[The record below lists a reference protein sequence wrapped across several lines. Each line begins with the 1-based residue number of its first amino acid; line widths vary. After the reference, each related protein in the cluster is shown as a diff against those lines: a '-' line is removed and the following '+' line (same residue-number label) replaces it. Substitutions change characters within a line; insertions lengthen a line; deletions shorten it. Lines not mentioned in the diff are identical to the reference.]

1 MSYLNGTKNLDFIK
15 KQMQSRKKI
24 LFVLPSLCAGGAERV
39 MSFVSQQLNS
49 NDFDVKL
56 IVLGFKKD
64 AVYNVD
70 SIEVKY
76 LNKKRL
82 LASVTTL
89 FRLLMKEK
97 PSIVVSSIGHVNI
110 MMGFFSLFF
119 RKIKFIGREA
129 SVVSKMNEF
138 SKMNSKL
145 NLTLMKIFYP
155 RLSAIICQSE
165 DMRNDFI
172 HTLQLNPSKLVLIHN
187 PITLIPKEES
197 MYKSNPN
204 SENFNFVTVGSLSEV
219 KGYFRIIK
227 GLSKI
232 QNYSFN
238 YCIIGS
244 GPQEE
249 QIKQLVEEYGLND
262 KVSFIHFTSNIL
274 GELINKNY
282 FIQGSYVE
290 GFPNALLESCT
301 VGTPVIAFN
310 APGGTKDIVINGEN
324 GFLVENE
331 NDFSSLLNNLE
342 RLKSIDPNKVKLSVI
357 NKFNSEKILSQYE
370 ELLNR

>member
-1 MSYLNGTKNLDFIK
+1 MSYLNGIKNLGFIK

-39 MSFVSQQLNS
+39 ISFVSQQLNT
-49 NDFDVKL
+49 NDFKVKL
-56 IVLGFKKD
+56 IVLGFEKD

-138 SKMNSKL
+138 SKLNSKL
-145 NLTLMKIFYP
+145 NLSLMKIFYP
-155 RLSAIICQSE
+155 RLSAIICQSG

-187 PITLIPKEES
+187 PITKFPTIIRSYDFKDKL
-197 MYKSNPN
+197 
-204 SENFNFVTVGSLSEV
+204 NFITVGRLSEE
-219 KGYFRIIK
+219 KGYVRILE

-232 QNYSFN
+232 KNYDFH
-238 YCIIGS
+238 YTIIGS
-244 GPQEE
+244 GPQLEI
-249 QIKQLVEEYGLND
+249 IKESIYKFNLTD
-262 KVSFIHFTSNIL
+262 KISFIPYTHEVLEEVS
-274 GELINKNY
+274 KNDY
-282 FIQGSYVE
+282 FIQGSFVE

-301 VGTPVIAFN
+301 VGTPVIAFKSL
-310 APGGTKDIVINGEN
+310 GGTKDIVVNGIN
-324 GFLVENE
+324 GFLVEDMLDFVSVL
-331 NDFSSLLNNLE
+331 NDYDKLRSINNDEVVLT
-342 RLKSIDPNKVKLSVI
+342 VKD
-357 NKFNSEKILSQYE
+357 KFNSEKIIKQYE
-370 ELLNR
+370 DLFNEL

>member
-1 MSYLNGTKNLDFIK
+1 
-15 KQMQSRKKI
+15 MQSRKKI

-39 MSFVSQQLNS
+39 ISFVSQQLNT
-49 NDFDVKL
+49 NDFKVKL
-56 IVLGFKKD
+56 IVLGFEKD

-138 SKMNSKL
+138 SKLNSKL
-145 NLTLMKIFYP
+145 NLSLMKIFYP
-155 RLSAIICQSE
+155 RLSAIICQSG

-172 HTLQLNPSKLVLIHN
+172 HTLHLNPSKLVLIHN
-187 PITLIPKEES
+187 PITKFPTIIRSYDFKDKL
-197 MYKSNPN
+197 
-204 SENFNFVTVGSLSEV
+204 NFITVGRLSEE
-219 KGYFRIIK
+219 KGYVRILE

-232 QNYSFN
+232 KNYDFH
-238 YCIIGS
+238 YTIIGS
-244 GPQEE
+244 GPQLEI
-249 QIKQLVEEYGLND
+249 IKECICKYNLTD
-262 KVSFIHFTSNIL
+262 KISFIPYTHEVLEEVS
-274 GELINKNY
+274 KNDY
-282 FIQGSYVE
+282 FIQGSFVE
-290 GFPNALLESCT
+290 GFPNALLESCS

-310 APGGTKDIVINGEN
+310 SPGGTKEIVRIGVN
-324 GFLVENE
+324 GFLVENKME
-331 NDFSSLLNNLE
+331 FVSVLNDLTK
-342 RLKSIDPNKVKLSVI
+342 LKSIDKNEVIKSVMS
-357 NKFNSEKILSQYE
+357 KFNSKEILNKYE
-370 ELLNR
+370 TLFNQL

>member
-1 MSYLNGTKNLDFIK
+1 
-15 KQMQSRKKI
+15 MQSRKKI

-39 MSFVSQQLNS
+39 MSFVSQQLNT
-49 NDFDVKL
+49 NDFKVKL
-56 IVLGFKKD
+56 IVLGFEKD

-138 SKMNSKL
+138 SKMNSKF

-204 SENFNFVTVGSLSEV
+204 SENFNFVTVGSLREV

>member
-1 MSYLNGTKNLDFIK
+1 
-15 KQMQSRKKI
+15 MQSRKKI

-70 SIEVKY
+70 SIEVNY

-155 RLSAIICQSE
+155 RLSAIICQSG
-165 DMRNDFI
+165 DMLKDFNNLLHI
-172 HTLQLNPSKLVLIHN
+172 NPNKLILINN
-187 PITLIPKEES
+187 PITSDIKNVNNNNIGFKL
-197 MYKSNPN
+197 
-204 SENFNFVTVGSLSEV
+204 NFITIGRLSEE
-219 KGYFRIIK
+219 KGHFRILEA
-227 GLSKI
+227 LSKI
-232 QNYSFN
+232 NSYDFI
-238 YCIIGS
+238 YTIIGS
-244 GPQEE
+244 GPLESDIKGK
-249 QIKQLVEEYGLND
+249 IKQYGLSA
-262 KVSFIHFTSNIL
+262 KVNFITYTSNVQ
-274 GELINKNY
+274 EHLIKNN
-282 FIQGSYVE
+282 FFLQGSFVE
-290 GFPNALLESCT
+290 GFPNALLESCS

-310 APGGTKDIVINGEN
+310 APGGTKEIIINGLN
-324 GFLVENE
+324 GFLVETRE
-331 NDFSSLLNNLE
+331 EFVALLNNIDL
-342 RLKSIDPNKVKLSVI
+342 LKSIDVSLVSESVI
-357 NKFNSEKILSQYE
+357 NKFNSKDVVKKYE
-370 ELLNR
+370 MLFTNI

>member
-1 MSYLNGTKNLDFIK
+1 
-15 KQMQSRKKI
+15 MQSKKI

-39 MSFVSQQLNS
+39 MSFVSQQLDPN
-49 NDFDVKL
+49 NFDVQL

-82 LASVTTL
+82 LTSVMAL
-89 FRLLMKEK
+89 FKVIIREK
-97 PSIVVSSIGHVNI
+97 PSIIVSSIGHVNI

-119 RKIKFIGREA
+119 RKTKFIGREA

-138 SKMNSKL
+138 SKLNSKL

-187 PITLIPKEES
+187 PITNVPTIIRS
-197 MYKSNPN
+197 Y
-204 SENFNFVTVGSLSEV
+204 NFNDKLNFITVGRLSEE
-219 KGYFRIIK
+219 KGYIRILE

-232 QNYSFN
+232 QNYDFH
-238 YCIIGS
+238 YTIIGS
-244 GPQEE
+244 GPQL
-249 QIKQLVEEYGLND
+249 QMIKENVCKYKLTE
-262 KVSFIHFTSNIL
+262 KVSFIPHTSKVLEEVSQNDF
-274 GELINKNY
+274 

-310 APGGTKDIVINGEN
+310 APGGTKDMVLSGTN

-331 NDFSSLLNNLE
+331 LEFLSILNDIDK
-342 RLKSIDPNKVKLSVI
+342 LKSIDMDEVKKSVMS
-357 NKFNSEKILSQYE
+357 KFNAAGIIKKYE
-370 ELLNR
+370 NLFNQV

>member
-1 MSYLNGTKNLDFIK
+1 
-15 KQMQSRKKI
+15 MQSRKKI

-39 MSFVSQQLNS
+39 MSFVSQQLNT
-49 NDFDVKL
+49 NDFKVKL
-56 IVLGFKKD
+56 IVLGFEKD

-70 SIEVKY
+70 SIEVNY

-129 SVVSKMNEF
+129 SIVSKMNEF
-138 SKMNSKL
+138 SKLNSKL
-145 NLTLMKIFYP
+145 NLSLMKIFYP
-155 RLSAIICQSE
+155 RLSAIICQSG

-187 PITLIPKEES
+187 PITKFPTIIRSYDFKDKL
-197 MYKSNPN
+197 
-204 SENFNFVTVGSLSEV
+204 NFITVGRLSEE
-219 KGYFRIIK
+219 KGYVRILE

-232 QNYSFN
+232 KNYDFH
-238 YCIIGS
+238 YTIIGS
-244 GPQEE
+244 GPQLEI
-249 QIKQLVEEYGLND
+249 IKESIYKFNLTD
-262 KVSFIHFTSNIL
+262 KISFIPYTHEVLEEVS
-274 GELINKNY
+274 KNDY
-282 FIQGSYVE
+282 FIQGSFVE
-290 GFPNALLESCT
+290 GFPNALLESCS

-310 APGGTKDIVINGEN
+310 SPGGTKEIVRIGVN
-324 GFLVENE
+324 GFLVENKME
-331 NDFSSLLNNLE
+331 FVSVLNDLTK
-342 RLKSIDPNKVKLSVI
+342 LKSIDKNEVIKSVMS
-357 NKFNSEKILSQYE
+357 KFNSKEILNKYE
-370 ELLNR
+370 TLFNQL